1 MNINSLLTE
10 QLLNKTI
17 SNYGQTAIAA
27 KTTSS
32 SFSSLLSQV
41 ILEAE
46 LAKIDGGNSESI
58 ADYFKMNP
66 INLGINPNS
75 INTDS
80 VVELLSTLVGGTPVQ
95 YENVDS
101 AALDSQL
108 KGALKNK
115 GNTFVEAGK
124 MYQIS
129 PALLAAISIHETGN
143 GSSNAANYKHN
154 VAGMMGKNGL
164 KTYASVEDSIFDMA
178 RNLRKNYLDDGKMT
192 IAQIGAKYAPIGA
205 DNDPNQLNNDWVSG
219 VQHYFEKLT
228 KADFA

>member
-1 MNINSLLTE
+1 MNIPSLFSN
-10 QLLNKTI
+10 QLIKLNI
-17 SNYGQTAIAA
+17 SQNNTPS

-46 LAKIDGGNSESI
+46 LAKIGGTKNDSI
-58 ADYFKMNP
+58 VDFFSMMNAGV
-66 INLGINPNS
+66 IPNS
-75 INTDS
+75 LNTQTANL
-80 VVELLSTLVGGTPVQ
+80 EGLLSTYTSETSLPFDDVHSTAM
-95 YENVDS
+95 D
-101 AALDSQL
+101 AQL
-108 KGALKNK
+108 NGALKNK
-115 GNTFVEAGK
+115 GNIFVEAGK
-124 MYQIS
+124 KYQIN

-164 KTYASVEDSIFDMA
+164 KTYASVEESIFDMA
-178 RNLRKNYLDDGKMT
+178 RNLRKNYLNEGKTT

-205 DNDPNQLNNDWVSG
+205 DNDPNQLNNHWVTG
-219 VQHYFEKLT
+219 VQHYFDQLT

>member
-17 SNYGQTAIAA
+17 SNNGHAATAA

-32 SFSSLLSQV
+32 SFSSLLTQV

-46 LAKIDGGNSESI
+46 LAKMDSGNSESI
-58 ADYFKMNP
+58 ADYFQMNP
-66 INLGINPNS
+66 INLRINPNS
-75 INTDS
+75 NHS
-80 VVELLSTLVGGTPVQ
+80 AGMEELLSTLAGGTPVQ

-101 AALDSQL
+101 AALDSKL
-108 KGALKNK
+108 KGALKNT
-115 GNTFVEAGK
+115 GNIFIEAGK
-124 MYQIS
+124 KYQIS

-164 KTYASVEDSIFDMA
+164 KTYASVKESIFDMA
-178 RNLRKNYLDDGKMT
+178 RNLKKNYLDDGKMT

-205 DNDPNQLNNDWVSG
+205 ANDPNQLNNDWVSG